1 MVMVSLVF
9 FRFSISPLPLTSLLS
24 LSSLSLPL
32 PLQDYSLRDPA
43 SIMKAVKHSN
53 VVINLVGRDYETR
66 YIYSIYDN
74 D

>member
-1 MVMVSLVF
+1 MVSLVF
-9 FRFSISPLPLTSLLS
+9 FRFSISPLPHTSPLS
-24 LSSLSLPL
+24 LSSLSL

-66 YIYSIYDN
+66 YIYSIYASD
-74 D
+74 